1 MLILRKSILL
11 LLVCSLSIFA
21 QTKLP
26 SFFSNNMVLQQN
38 KNVAIWGMDY
48 PDTSIIVSGSWG
60 SEAKVKVGEDGKWK
74 LKLQTPTAG
83 GPYTV
88 IVQGTQK
95 ITLANVMIGEVWLC
109 SGQSN
114 MQMTLTGYGNQ
125 PINGSNEAILNSKND
140 QIRLFNTK
148 RIPSLEPLDDV
159 VGEWYN
165 ADPSTV
171 GRFSATA
178 YFFAKKL
185 NSILNI
191 PIGLIHTSWG
201 GSKIEAWMDEEIM
214 TSEFEYLEIPTE
226 MPKKGQNQ
234 KPTLLYNGMIHPFV
248 GYNVAGT
255 IWYQGESNHRNAEE
269 YKKLFPA
276 MIELW
281 REKWEQPEMPF
292 YFVQISPY
300 SYNRREKDKD
310 RDDVSAFLRE
320 AQLYTMQTVEN
331 TGMAVTMDIGNCTG
345 IHPAEKKLVGD
356 RLAYWA
362 LSKDY
367 NIKGVAFSGPAYKEM
382 KITDDGKIELT
393 FDYVKYGFTSFGKGF
408 NSFTIAGENKVFY
421 PADVKINRDKTLN
434 VWSDKVKNPVAV
446 RYGFEDCPDGT
457 LFNTE
462 GLPASSFRTDDWNEI
477 K

>member
-1 MLILRKSILL
+1 MLILRKSVLL
-11 LLVCSLSIFA
+11 LLVCSLSFFA

-38 KNVAIWGMDY
+38 KNVAIWGMDK
-48 PDTSIIVSGSWG
+48 PETFITVSGSWG
-60 SEAKVKVGEDGKWK
+60 KDANVQVGEDGNWK
-74 LKLQTPTAG
+74 LKLQTPLAG

-88 IVQGTQK
+88 VVNGSQK

-114 MQMTLTGYGNQ
+114 MQMTLNGYGNQ
-125 PINGSNEAILNSKND
+125 PIIGSNEAILNSKNE

-159 VGEWYN
+159 VGEWFN
-165 ADPSTV
+165 SDPSTV
-171 GRFSATA
+171 GEFSAVA
-178 YFFAKKL
+178 YFFAKKM
-185 NSILNI
+185 NSILNV

-201 GSKIEAWMDEEIM
+201 GSKVEAWMDEEVI

-226 MPKKGQNQ
+226 IPEKGQNH

-248 GYNVAGT
+248 GYNIAGT

-269 YKKLFPA
+269 YKKLFPS

-281 REKWEQPEMPF
+281 REKWEQQDLPF
-292 YFVQISPY
+292 YFVQISPFN
-300 SYNRREKDKD
+300 YND
-310 RDDVSAFLRE
+310 SLAAFLRE
-320 AQLYTMQTVEN
+320 AQLYSMQTVEN
-331 TGMAVTMDIGNCTG
+331 TGMVVTMDIGNCTN
-345 IHPAEKKLVGD
+345 IHPAEKRLVGY

-362 LSKDY
+362 LSKTY
-367 NIKGVAFSGPAYKEM
+367 NIPGIAFSGPVYKAM
-382 KITDDGKIELT
+382 KKIEDGKIQLT
-393 FDYVKYGFTSFGKGF
+393 FDYAKHGLNSFGKELSG
-408 NSFTIAGENKVFY
+408 FTISSEDKVFY
-421 PADVKINRDKTLN
+421 PAQVKINRDKTLN
-434 VWSDKVKNPVAV
+434 VWSEKVKNPVAV

-457 LFNTE
+457 LFNSE
-462 GLPASSFRTDDWNEI
+462 GLPAPSFRTDSWNEI